1 MILWKIFQ
9 NSVFF
14 ENFPIFCFLEIQNFG
29 KFDRRFCLWKIR
41 RIRKLRKNQKFVVL
55 LWLHKRAQTCTND
68 AQTIDLSFNSN
79 GSMRAEMELVCPQ
92 PPPQRD
98 EKKIGCLL
106 SIWSLAS
113 RSKIV
118 VVQYFEITSRIPD
131 NAIFEDVFNQTSHLT
146 LISVN
151 WNILVP

>member
-1 MILWKIFQ
+1 MKRFRIFIESPLNFDVIENFVLSFQSSRNIILWKIFQ
-9 NSVFF
+9 NSAFF

-92 PPPQRD
+92 PPPPERW
-98 EKKIGCLL
+98 KKNWVLALDLITCLT
-106 SIWSLAS
+106 I
-113 RSKIV
+113 KNCCG
-118 VVQYFEITSRIPD
+118 T
-131 NAIFEDVFNQTSHLT
+131 
-146 LISVN
+146 
-151 WNILVP
+151 ILRNNL